1 MKSIAY
7 VQMIGDFLHYGHV
20 KLLQTAKEYTGYVVV
35 GLLTDRAAN
44 EQRGQ
49 TIENYSERESVLKQL
64 KCVDEVMMQDE
75 QSPENNIKE
84 VLKLTPNFK
93 IYLFHG
99 DDWKVIPGSDYVKSI
114 GGEVVTLPY
123 YKRLDKNKIEIKY
136 KGNAKP
142 IISTKAQTLK
152 NLKRKL
158 KKSYIEDFVIFKVDI
173 WQYDPTWV
181 LDIIN
186 RDIGFE
192 KIVVRSSALN
202 EDAYDESKAGH
213 YKSILNVSANDTKEM
228 VDAINE
234 VIESYDSNPKNE
246 ILVQRQTK
254 NITMSGVVFTR
265 KIENNAPYYV
275 INYDKT
281 GSTDSV
287 TSGKENSK
295 TEIIRNIRKKECPK
309 QWWKLIEAIREIESL
324 IPSIPLDIEFAITKK
339 KIVIFQVRPLA
350 ANKVLS
356 NETDFDVFLLIDK
369 LGESFQEGN
378 AYSDMAFWNPAEMI
392 GTLPNRL
399 DYSLYKYIITDGH
412 WNYALSTMGYNDV
425 EPDNLMTEFGGK
437 PYIDLNQTFNGLLTD
452 KLPKE
457 IKEKLVKYYHKK
469 LRNHPELHDK
479 VEFEIIHNC
488 VYPGFD
494 EDIKELYKAGF
505 SKYEVKT
512 VSETVGIHTRLIMES
527 QHWFLEAK
535 ESLQHLKESRKNIL
549 KFIDY
554 DSLDSIND
562 GIYKLLTYCIQLGTV
577 DFSRMARM
585 AFIGNIWL
593 KALVKQG
600 KITQDFYDDYLKSI
614 SVVKLGGHLRP
625 GTYDITSQR
634 YDKNPN
640 IKLTKIEKKKKQI
653 KVPDVYDF
661 KESEYFIRKSIEM
674 REKVKF
680 EFTKNLSDALELIA
694 ELGEKLG
701 FTREEM
707 AQLDIKTIL
716 TSKGRTKK
724 DIKEA
729 WSAIIDLRKKQ
740 KTIYEKLS
748 LPPILFSKQD
758 FKVIPTYVS
767 KPNFITQKSVESKIT
782 HVNYFSSS
790 PTRNIVTLR
799 NADPGYDWI
808 FGKDIKGLVTCYGG
822 VASHMAIRCAEF
834 GIPAAIGCG
843 PEIYNKI
850 IKGEKVK
857 IDCKKQKIF
866 VDDKKVV

>member
-20 KLLQTAKEYTGYVVV
+20 KLLQTAKEFTGYVVV
-35 GLLTDRAAN
+35 GLLTDKAAN

-49 TIENYSERESVLKQL
+49 TIENYSEREAVIKQL

-93 IYLFHG
+93 VYLFHG
-99 DDWKVIPGSDYVKSI
+99 DDWKKIPGSDYVKSI

-123 YKRLDKNKIEIKY
+123 YKRLDRNKIEIKY

-158 KKSYIEDFVIFKVDI
+158 KKSYIEDFVIFITKDWKTNII
-173 WQYDPTWV
+173 WI
-181 LDIIN
+181 LDNIN
-186 RDIGFE
+186 RYLGFE

-213 YKSILNVSANDTKEM
+213 YKSILNVSANNSKEM
-228 VDAINE
+228 TDAINK
-234 VIESYDSNPKNE
+234 VIKSYDSNPKNE
-246 ILVQRQTK
+246 ILVQKQTK
-254 NITMSGVVFTR
+254 DIIMSGVVFTR
-265 KIENNAPYYV
+265 KLENNAPYYV

-281 GSTDSV
+281 GSIDSV
-287 TSGKENSK
+287 TSGKENTK
-295 TEIIRNIRKKECPK
+295 IEIIRNIRKKECPK

-356 NETDFDVFLLIDK
+356 NETDIDVFLLINK
-369 LGESFQEGN
+369 LGESFEEGN

-412 WNYALSTMGYNDV
+412 WNYALSTMGYYDN
-425 EPDNLMTEFGGK
+425 EQDNLMVEFGGK
-437 PYIDLNQTFNGLLTD
+437 PYIDLKQTFNGLLPLKMPT
-452 KLPKE
+452 E
-457 IKEKLVKYYHKK
+457 IREKLVEYYFNK
-469 LRNHPELHDK
+469 LFKHPELHDK

-488 VYPGFD
+488 YHPCFD
-494 EDIKELYKAGF
+494 DDIKELYKVGF
-505 SKYEVKT
+505 NENEVDVITSAVK
-512 VSETVGIHTRLIMES
+512 IHTNRIFRES
-527 QHWFLEAK
+527 TRWFNEAQLGMIDLRK
-535 ESLQHLKESRKNIL
+535 SRRNIL
-549 KFIDY
+549 KQIDHK
-554 DSLDSIND
+554 SIDSIID
-562 GIYKLLTYCIQLGTV
+562 GIYNLLTYCIQLGTV

-593 KALVKQG
+593 KSMVRKDMIS
-600 KITQDFYDDYLKSI
+600 KDFYDSYLKSI
-614 SVVKLGGHLRP
+614 SVVKVGGHLRP

-640 IKLTKIEKKKKQI
+640 IKLTKISKKKERI
-653 KVPDVYDF
+653 EIPKVLKD
-661 KESEYFIRKSIEM
+661 KEYFIRKSIEM

-694 ELGEKLG
+694 ELGKKLG

-716 TSKGRTKK
+716 LSRRRDKK
-724 DIKEA
+724 DIIEMY
-729 WSAIIDLRKKQ
+729 SAIIDKRKKQ

-748 LPPILFSKQD
+748 LPPILFSKVD
-758 FKVIPTYVS
+758 FQIVPTYVS
-767 KPNFITQKSVESKIT
+767 KPNFITQKSVEAEIT
-782 HVNYFSSS
+782 HINYFSSS
-790 PTRNIVTLR
+790 PTRNIVALR

-843 PEIYNKI
+843 PEIFKKI
-850 IKGEKVK
+850 IKGKVTK
-857 IDCKKQKIF
+857 LDCKKQKIF
-866 VDDKKVV
+866 VDNEKVV